1 MPCKPMP
8 GTMQARL
15 AASAK
20 LSLTVASK
28 TVPPPI
34 AALGSK
40 VQRCLGKR
48 GAGFLGFINCRR
60 DFMFGQA
67 SSKYIRHIWQVFLGH
82 CWLRPFNVESR
93 HVFSSLSEAYV
104 LDLSSKIILEN
115 YCSEAF
121 IICFLQIVFDETWQH
136 WKGKIFQKAFL
147 RHSAPYCCLKGC
159 LANLTTLEGTIIF
172 RKHMFGVWALDHLA
186 NGV

>member
-40 VQRCLGKR
+40 VQRCLGKQ
-48 GAGFLGFINCRR
+48 GAG
-60 DFMFGQA
+60 
-67 SSKYIRHIWQVFLGH
+67 H
-82 CWLRPFNVESR
+82 LR
-93 HVFSSLSEAYV
+93 L
-104 LDLSSKIILEN
+104 
-115 YCSEAF
+115 
-121 IICFLQIVFDETWQH
+121 IICHRVFYSAKPGQ
-136 WKGKIFQKAFL
+136 KISEIFTVFYVTL
-147 RHSAPYCCLKGC
+147 WPAPLSMLK
-159 LANLTTLEGTIIF
+159 
-172 RKHMFGVWALDHLA
+172 LDMLFIPI
-186 NGV
+186 

>member
-1 MPCKPMP
+1 MH

-40 VQRCLGKR
+40 VQRCLGKQ

-67 SSKYIRHIWQVFLGH
+67 SSKYIRHIYQDLWGH
-82 CWLRPFNVESR
+82 CCLRPLNVESR
-93 HVFSSLSEAYV
+93 NAFPFLLKLMFLISHPKLFLKIIAPQLSSHVFFKSCLTTPDNIEGAR
-104 LDLSSKIILEN
+104 
-115 YCSEAF
+115 F
-121 IICFLQIVFDETWQH
+121 
-136 WKGKIFQKAFL
+136 FQNLFL
-147 RHSAPYCCLKGC
+147 RHLAPYSCLK
-159 LANLTTLEGTIIF
+159 L
-172 RKHMFGVWALDHLA
+172 
-186 NGV
+186 